1 MTRRKPKKTE
11 PEVAVGVALR
21 NDEGEIW
28 SSREFVL
35 HSDLLELATGIA
47 FEAGFET
54 NLRPFVDR
62 ETAHALQ
69 FPRRRARGRMLHMT
83 HLFDAARRS
92 NRRR

>member
-35 HSDLLELATGIA
+35 HSDLLELATGM
-47 FEAGFET
+47 
-54 NLRPFVDR
+54 RPALKQTSDR
-62 ETAHALQ
+62 LLT
-69 FPRRRARGRMLHMT
+69 
-83 HLFDAARRS
+83 ARRHTLCS
-92 NRRR
+92 FLAAVHGAVCFI